1 MQSRIRLGGKR
12 TRYNQRTRL
21 ETHAK
26 LRRQASTSRELAAL
40 IRHWPTNWQKAKLS
54 DYIQHA
60 PSASPFPLGT
70 AQDRISNSGKFKL
83 HHMRGGPMRPL
94 VLIGLLFVVAS
105 SLAQTQKTPDVAEF
119 VSVAA
124 PVVVLYHVRVVDGT
138 GAAAKD
144 DQAIVIANGKI
155 QSIGP
160 ATSVQIPQGAQ
171 LLARPGYTVIPGLV
185 GMHDHL
191 YYTDSIALQVVG
203 GRIGEPGLFVAEIP
217 YTAPRL
223 YLAAGGTTMRTT
235 GSLEPYTDLKV
246 KSRIDANLMPG
257 PSIDATAPYL
267 EGAPTRF
274 AQMHELTGSEDAKRM
289 VDYWAAE
296 GMTSY
301 KAYMNITREE
311 LGVAIL
317 QAHSHQQK
325 LTGHLCS
332 VTWPEAIALG
342 IDDFE
347 HGPAFTDTE
356 FVIDKKPD
364 VCPTGGSSSW
374 AKQDVNGAQVQEIIR
389 NLVSHHVAVT
399 STLPV
404 FEAGVP
410 GRPALQPRTLD
421 AMSAESAQSYLTAR
435 ARVALD
441 APMRALL
448 RKEMDFEVAFVKA
461 GGLLLS
467 GPDPTGNGGVLPG
480 FGDQREIELLV
491 EAGFTPVEAIQIATQ
506 NGALYLGQQ
515 DRIGTLA
522 PGKQADLVLIKG
534 DPSKRIDEIE
544 NVETVFKAGIGYD
557 SKKLIDSVRGQ
568 VGIR

>member
-1 MQSRIRLGGKR
+1 MRLFLLV
-12 TRYNQRTRL
+12 TAL
-21 ETHAK
+21 
-26 LRRQASTSRELAAL
+26 LVAA
-40 IRHWPTNWQKAKLS
+40 TT
-54 DYIQHA
+54 
-60 PSASPFPLGT
+60 F
-70 AQDRISNSGKFKL
+70 
-83 HHMRGGPMRPL
+83 
-94 VLIGLLFVVAS
+94 
-105 SLAQTQKTPDVAEF
+105 AQTPKPNDTTEF
-119 VSVAA
+119 VSVNA
-124 PVVVLYHVRVVDGT
+124 PVFVLNHVRVIDGT
-138 GAAAKD
+138 GAAATED
-144 DQAIVIANGKI
+144 RAVVIANGKI

-160 ATSVQIPQGAQ
+160 AASVQIPQGAQ
-171 LLARPGYTVIPGLV
+171 TMDRTGYSVIPGLV

-191 YYTDSIALQVVG
+191 YYTDSIAVQRIG
-203 GRIGEPGLFVAEIP
+203 GHIGEPGLFIAEIP

-223 YLAAGGTTMRTT
+223 YLAAGVTTMRTT

-246 KSRIDANLMPG
+246 KSRIDAGLMPG

-267 EGAPTRF
+267 EGAPTIF
-274 AQMHELTGSEDAKRM
+274 AQMHELTGPDDAKRM

-311 LGVAIL
+311 LGVAI
-317 QAHSHQQK
+317 QAAHAHQMK

-347 HGPAFTDTE
+347 HGPVFADTE
-356 FVIDKKPD
+356 FAADKKSD
-364 VCPTGGSSSW
+364 VCPPSGGAMAW
-374 AKQDVNGAQVQEIIR
+374 IPLDVNGPQVQGLIQ

-404 FEAGVP
+404 FECGVP
-410 GRPALQPRTLD
+410 GRPKLQRRTLE

-435 ARVALD
+435 AGIALD
-441 APMRALL
+441 SPMTSLM

-461 GGLLLS
+461 GGLLLG

-491 EAGFTPVEAIQIATQ
+491 EAGLTPLQAIQVLTE
-506 NGALYLGQQ
+506 NGAKYLGRQ
-515 DRIGTLA
+515 DQIGTLA
-522 PGKQADLVLIKG
+522 AGKQADLVLIKG
-534 DPSKRIDEIE
+534 DPSKTIDDIE
-544 NVETVFKAGIGYD
+544 NVETVFKAGVGYD
-557 SKKLIDSVRGQ
+557 SKKLIESVRGQ

>member
-1 MQSRIRLGGKR
+1 VRLR
-12 TRYNQRTRL
+12 
-21 ETHAK
+21 
-26 LRRQASTSRELAAL
+26 
-40 IRHWPTNWQKAKLS
+40 
-54 DYIQHA
+54 
-60 PSASPFPLGT
+60 
-70 AQDRISNSGKFKL
+70 
-83 HHMRGGPMRPL
+83 
-94 VLIGLLFVVAS
+94 LLFLFGSLLVAAITV
-105 SLAQTQKTPDVAEF
+105 AQTRKASGVADF
-119 VSVAA
+119 VTVDASVF
-124 PVVVLYHVRVVDGT
+124 VLDHVRVIDGT
-138 GAAAKD
+138 GAPPRE
-144 DQAIVIANGKI
+144 DQAVVVANGKL
-155 QSIGP
+155 QFIGP
-160 ATSVQIPQGAQ
+160 AASTQTPQGAQ
-171 LLARPGYTVIPGLV
+171 RMDRSGYTVIPGLV

-191 YYTDSIALQVVG
+191 YYTDSYAVQVVG
-203 GRIGEPGLFVAEIP
+203 GTVGEPGLFVAEIP

-223 YLAAGGTTMRTT
+223 YLAAGVTTMRTT

-274 AQMHELTGSEDAKRM
+274 AQMHELSGPDDAKRM

-311 LGVAIL
+311 LGVAIH
-317 QAHSHQQK
+317 QAHAHQLK
-325 LTGHLCS
+325 ITGHLCS
-332 VTWPEAIALG
+332 VTWPEAVALG

-347 HGPAFTDTE
+347 HGPVFTDTE
-356 FVIDKKPD
+356 FVADKKPD
-364 VCPTGGSSSW
+364 VCPAGGSSSW
-374 AKQDVNGAQVQEIIR
+374 TKQDINGTQVQELIHS
-389 NLVSHHVAVT
+389 LVSHHVAVT

-404 FEAGVP
+404 FEAGAP
-410 GRPALQPRTLD
+410 GRPKLQTRTLD
-421 AMSAESAQSYLTAR
+421 AMSAASAQSYLTAR
-435 ARVALD
+435 AGVALD
-441 APMRALL
+441 SPMTALM

-461 GGLLLS
+461 GGLLLA

-491 EAGFTPVEAIQIATQ
+491 EAGFTAVEAIQIATQ

-515 DRIGTLA
+515 DRIGTLVL
-522 PGKQADLVLIKG
+522 GKQADLVLIKG
-534 DPSKRIDEIE
+534 DPSNKIEDIE

>member
-1 MQSRIRLGGKR
+1 MRFVTLFGLLLVATAAVAQS
-12 TRYNQRTRL
+12 
-21 ETHAK
+21 
-26 LRRQASTSRELAAL
+26 
-40 IRHWPTNWQKAKLS
+40 QKA
-54 DYIQHA
+54 
-60 PSASPFPLGT
+60 
-70 AQDRISNSGKFKL
+70 
-83 HHMRGGPMRPL
+83 
-94 VLIGLLFVVAS
+94 
-105 SLAQTQKTPDVAEF
+105 PDVVEF
-119 VSVAA
+119 VSVDA
-124 PVVVLYHVRVVDGT
+124 PVVVLNHVRVIDGT
-138 GAAAKD
+138 GAAAKE
-144 DQAIVIANGKI
+144 DQAVAIANGKI

-160 ATSVQIPQGAQ
+160 AASAQIPQGAQ
-171 LLARPGYTVIPGLV
+171 VMDRTGYTVIPGIV

-191 YYTDSIALQVVG
+191 YYTDSFAVQVAG
-203 GRIGEPGLFVAEIP
+203 GRIGEPGLFIAEIP

-223 YLAAGGTTMRTT
+223 YLAAGVTTMRTT

-274 AQMHELTGSEDAKRM
+274 AQMHELTGSDDAKRM

-311 LGVAIL
+311 LGVAIEA
-317 QAHSHQQK
+317 AHAHKMK

-332 VTWPEAIALG
+332 VTWPEAVALG
-342 IDDFE
+342 IDDLE
-347 HGPAFTDTE
+347 HGPVFADTE
-356 FVIDKKPD
+356 FVADKKAD
-364 VCPTGGSSSW
+364 TCPQGGSMAW
-374 AKQDVNGAQVQEIIR
+374 TKQDVNGAQVQELIH
-389 NLVSHHVAVT
+389 NLVSHLVAVT

-410 GRPALQPRTLD
+410 GRPKIQRRTLD

-435 ARVALD
+435 ASVALD
-441 APMRALL
+441 SPMTSLM
-448 RKEMDFEVAFVKA
+448 RKEMDFEFAFFKA
-461 GGLLLS
+461 GGLLLG

-491 EAGFTPVEAIQIATQ
+491 EAGLTPLEAIQVGTQ

-522 PGKQADLVLIKG
+522 PGKQADIVLIKG
-534 DPSKRIDEIE
+534 DPSKNIDDIE

>member
-1 MQSRIRLGGKR
+1 MRLRFLFGS
-12 TRYNQRTRL
+12 L
-21 ETHAK
+21 
-26 LRRQASTSRELAAL
+26 LVAA
-40 IRHWPTNWQKAKLS
+40 T
-54 DYIQHA
+54 
-60 PSASPFPLGT
+60 T
-70 AQDRISNSGKFKL
+70 
-83 HHMRGGPMRPL
+83 
-94 VLIGLLFVVAS
+94 V
-105 SLAQTQKTPDVAEF
+105 AQTQKTSDVADF
-119 VSVAA
+119 VSVDT
-124 PVVVLYHVRVVDGT
+124 PVFVLNHVRVIDGT
-138 GAAAKD
+138 GAPAKE
-144 DQAIVIANGKI
+144 DQAIVVASGEI

-160 ATSVQIPQGAQ
+160 AASVQIPQSAQ
-171 LLARPGYTVIPGLV
+171 RMERSGYTVIPGLV

-191 YYTDSIALQVVG
+191 YYTNSYGVQVVDG
-203 GRIGEPGLFVAEIP
+203 KTGEPGAFLAEIP

-223 YLAAGGTTMRTT
+223 YLAAGVTTIRTT
-235 GSLEPYTDLKV
+235 GSLEPYADLKV

-274 AQMHELTGSEDAKRM
+274 AQMHELTGPDDAKRM

-301 KAYMNITREE
+301 KAYTNITRDE
-311 LGVAIL
+311 LAVAIQ
-317 QAHSHQQK
+317 QAHAHK
-325 LTGHLCS
+325 LKVTGHLCS

-342 IDDFE
+342 IDNFE
-347 HGPAFTDTE
+347 HGPVFTDTE
-356 FVIDKKPD
+356 FVADKKPD
-364 VCPTGGSSSW
+364 VCPAGGGSSSW
-374 AKQDVNGAQVQEIIR
+374 AKQDLNGTQVQEMIR

-404 FEAGVP
+404 YEAGAP
-410 GRPALQPRTLD
+410 GRPALEERTLE

-435 ARVALD
+435 ARVPLD
-441 APMRALL
+441 SPRTALL

-461 GGLLLS
+461 GGLLLA

-480 FGDQREIELLV
+480 FGDQREVELLV
-491 EAGFTPVEAIQIATQ
+491 EAGFTPVEAIQIATE
-506 NGALYLGQQ
+506 NGASYLGRR
-515 DRIGTLA
+515 DRIGSLA

-557 SKKLIDSVRGQ
+557 SKRLIDSVRGQ